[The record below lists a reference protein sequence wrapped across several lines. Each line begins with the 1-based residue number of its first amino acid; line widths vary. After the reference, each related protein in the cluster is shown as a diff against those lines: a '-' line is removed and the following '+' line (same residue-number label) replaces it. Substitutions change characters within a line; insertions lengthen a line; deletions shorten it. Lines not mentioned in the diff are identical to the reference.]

1 MAGFRFSGLLKSAS
15 DMISFG
21 GIITWPACRGGTC
34 SRIRWT
40 SLVFP
45 SDDAVMRSTLQ
56 STQKSSSVTRTHC
69 RVFMSGS
76 SSLEERRSG
85 ISYGYAAHGKRHQA
99 MHRKCA
105 LAMREFA
112 TMK

>member
-45 SDDAVMRSTLQ
+45 SDDDAVMRSTLQ

-69 RVFMSGS
+69 RVFISGS

-85 ISYGYAAHGKRHQA
+85 ISYGYAAHGKLVQV
-99 MHRKCA
+99 MHRK
-105 LAMREFA
+105 FA
-112 TMK
+112 RSPPRKFLR